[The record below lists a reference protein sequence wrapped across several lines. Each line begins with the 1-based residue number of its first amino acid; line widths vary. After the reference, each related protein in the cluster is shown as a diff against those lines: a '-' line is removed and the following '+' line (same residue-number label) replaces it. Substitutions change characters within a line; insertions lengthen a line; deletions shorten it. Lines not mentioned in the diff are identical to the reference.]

1 MIDDKELRDL
11 FKIESAEHTQR
22 LEEGFLRLEKDRG
35 NRAVLEE
42 SFREAHSFKGAARM
56 LGLTD
61 IERVSHRM
69 EDILGAA
76 NKGTI
81 PLSSE
86 ALDRLYKGLDAV
98 RRLVNEAVTG
108 TLSKVNTSEI
118 IQQLRMSSKSEAQA
132 AKLTENTSRIRK
144 TRPEISESPTPLHP
158 FATKGPEISVPQPEA
173 GESEIDDF
181 RIDTIRVE
189 TKKLDELMNHAGE
202 LSVTRLRIAQR
213 LADIEHIITQWEAIS
228 KRITGNNPHPTGS
241 LNDDMRYVPSDM
253 RNTDL
258 GSLLNSSRNAL
269 SEDSSRLDVITG
281 ELEES
286 IGKIRLLPF
295 STIFNLFPR
304 MVRDL
309 AKEKAKEVR
318 LIIEGGETSADK
330 RILEEMKDPLMH
342 IVRNSIDHGIETPK
356 ERKQNNKPDT
366 GTVRLRA
373 YQTPSHVVIE
383 ASDDGRG
390 LDIESIKRAAAKRKL
405 FSEEALSTMTEAQIH
420 SLIFVPGIST
430 SAFVSDISGRGVG
443 LDVVRVNVERLKG
456 TIHVESLPSRGLTLK
471 ILLPLT
477 IATARVVI
485 VTVNEVKYSV
495 PVEYIQTIRRINRK
509 EIFTLEGRKSIVFDK
524 LPVPVAHLSDILTTR
539 YPGPPSRNPQRELFS
554 CIILSV
560 GDEKLGVFVDEILDE
575 QEIVLKPQSKILQR
589 IKNISGSTIL
599 GTGETCMVLN
609 PHDLIKSVRKSE
621 AVVSEEKPEE
631 KVETKKSLLVAEDS
645 ITVRTQMKRILE
657 GAGYE
662 VTVAVDGLDA
672 FNKLGGGRFDALIS
686 DIIMPNMNGLTLTEK
701 IRQDKKYREMPVILV
716 TSLASDED
724 RKKGIEA
731 GANAYIT
738 KSSFDQRVLL
748 ETLRRLI

>member
-1 MIDDKELRDL
+1 MICSTNDGVQMIDDKELRDL
-11 FKIESAEHTQR
+11 FKIESAEHIQR
-22 LEEGFLRLEKDRG
+22 LEDWFLRLEKDPV

-42 SFREAHSFKGAARM
+42 SFREAHSLKGAARM
-56 LGLTD
+56 LGLKD
-61 IERVSHRM
+61 IESMSHRI

-81 PLSSE
+81 PLTSE
-86 ALDRLYKGLDAV
+86 ALDHLYKGLDAV
-98 RRLVNEAVTG
+98 RRLTDEAVTG
-108 TLSKVNTSEI
+108 GPI
-118 IQQLRMSSKSEAQA
+118 PIQQAAVQEPVTSVASPETKEADI
-132 AKLTENTSRIRK
+132 K
-144 TRPEISESPTPLHP
+144 
-158 FATKGPEISVPQPEA
+158 
-173 GESEIDDF
+173 DF

-189 TKKLDELMNHAGE
+189 TKKLDELMTQAGE

-213 LADIEHIITQWEAIS
+213 LADIEHAITQWEAIS
-228 KRITGNNPHPTGS
+228 QKISEKNIPPAGS
-241 LNDDMRYVPSDM
+241 PKGDMRYAAYDM
-253 RNTDL
+253 RNTDM
-258 GSLLNSSRNAL
+258 GSLLNSLRNAL
-269 SEDSSRLDVITG
+269 YEDNSRLDFITG
-281 ELEES
+281 EMEES

-295 STIFNLFPR
+295 TTIFNLFPW
-304 MVRDL
+304 MVRDM
-309 AKEKAKEVR
+309 AKEKAKEVQ

-342 IVRNSIDHGIETPK
+342 MVRNAVDHGIETPE
-356 ERKQNNKPDT
+356 EREKYNKPRT
-366 GTVRLRA
+366 GAIKLKA
-373 YQTPSHVVIE
+373 YHSPSHIVIE
-383 ASDDGRG
+383 VSDDGKG
-390 LDIESIKRAAAKRKL
+390 LDLESLKQAAVKRKL
-405 FSEEALSTMTEAQIH
+405 VSEEALSALTPAQIH
-420 SLIFVPGIST
+420 SLIFVSGIST
-430 SAFVSDISGRGVG
+430 STFVSDISGRGVG
-443 LDVVRVNVERLKG
+443 LDVVRANVERLKG
-456 TIHVESLPSRGLTLK
+456 TIHVESLPSCGFTLK

-485 VTVNEVKYSV
+485 VTVNDVKYAV

-509 EIFTLEGRKSIVFDK
+509 EIFTLEGRKTIVFDK
-524 LPVPVAHLSDILTTR
+524 LPVPVANLSDILTPR
-539 YPGPPSRNPQRELFS
+539 YPGSPSRNPQREVFS

-560 GDEKLGVFVDEILDE
+560 GDDKLGIFVDEILDE
-575 QEIVLKPQSKILQR
+575 QEIVLKPPSKTLQR
-589 IKNISGSTIL
+589 VKNISGSTIL
-599 GTGETCMVLN
+599 GTGETCMILN

-621 AVVSEEKPEE
+621 AVVSEEKPAE
-631 KVETKKSLLVAEDS
+631 KVETKKSILVVEDS

-672 FNKLGGGRFDALIS
+672 FNKLGGRPYDALVS

>member
-11 FKIESAEHTQR
+11 FKIESAEHIQC
-22 LEEGFLRLEKDRG
+22 LEKSFLHLEKDPG

-42 SFREAHSFKGAARM
+42 SFREAHSLKGAARM
-56 LGLTD
+56 LGLAD
-61 IERVSHRM
+61 IEGMSHRI

-81 PLSSE
+81 PLSAES
-86 ALDRLYKGLDAV
+86 LDRLYKGLDTI
-98 RRLVNEAVTG
+98 RRLADEAVTEG
-108 TLSKVNTSEI
+108 SIPT
-118 IQQLRMSSKSEAQA
+118 QQA
-132 AKLTENTSRIRK
+132 AVQEPVTSVASPE
-144 TRPEISESPTPLHP
+144 TR
-158 FATKGPEISVPQPEA
+158 EA
-173 GESEIDDF
+173 DIKDF
-181 RIDTIRVE
+181 RIETIRVE
-189 TKKLDELMNHAGE
+189 TKKLDELMTQAGE

-213 LADIEHIITQWEAIS
+213 LADIEHAITQWEEIS
-228 KRITGNNPHPTGS
+228 KKIPEKNVPPAGS
-241 LNDDMRYVPSDM
+241 PSYDMQYANGESER
-253 RNTDL
+253 L
-258 GSLLNSSRNAL
+258 GSLLTSLRNAL
-269 SEDSSRLDVITG
+269 YEDNSRLDFITG
-281 ELEES
+281 EFEDS

-295 STIFNLFPR
+295 ATIFNLFPR
-304 MVRDL
+304 MVRDI
-309 AKEKAKEVR
+309 AKEKAKEIQ

-342 IVRNSIDHGIETPK
+342 MVRNAVDHGIETPA
-356 ERKQNNKPDT
+356 EREQHNKPRT
-366 GTVRLRA
+366 GIIRLKA
-373 YQTPSHVVIE
+373 YQSPSHIVIE
-383 ASDDGRG
+383 VSDDGKG
-390 LDIESIKRAAAKRKL
+390 LDLESIKRAAVKRKL
-405 FSEEALSTMTEAQIH
+405 LSEEALSAMPPAQIH
-420 SLIFVPGIST
+420 SLIFVSGIST
-430 SAFVSDISGRGVG
+430 STFVSDISGRGVG
-443 LDVVRVNVERLKG
+443 LDVVRANVEHLKG
-456 TIHVESLPSRGLTLK
+456 TIHVESIPSRGLTLR

-485 VTVNEVKYSV
+485 VTVKQVKYAV
-495 PVEYIQTIRRINRK
+495 PVEYIQTIRHISRK
-509 EIFTLEGRKSIVFDK
+509 EIFALEGRKTIVFDK
-524 LPVPVAHLSDILTTR
+524 LPVPVAHLSDILTPR
-539 YPGPPSRNPQRELFS
+539 YPVSLSRNPQRELFP

-560 GDEKLGVFVDEILDE
+560 GDDKLGIFVDEIIDE

-621 AVVSEEKPEE
+621 TVVSEEKPEE

-672 FNKLGGGRFDALIS
+672 FNKLGGGLFDALVS
-686 DIIMPNMNGLTLTEK
+686 DIMMPNMNGLTLTEK
-701 IRQDKKYREMPVILV
+701 IRQDKKYREIPVILV